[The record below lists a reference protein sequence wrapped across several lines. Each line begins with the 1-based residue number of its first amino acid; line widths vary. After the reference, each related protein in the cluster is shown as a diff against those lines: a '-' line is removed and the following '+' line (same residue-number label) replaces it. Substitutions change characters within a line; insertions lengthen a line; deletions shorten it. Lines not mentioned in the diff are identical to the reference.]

1 MFSPFRLRITP
12 YHDSTSEPGSCVC
25 ASQQNGRP
33 TTSMGQ
39 KYALPHCKSKNR
51 LSRRKLITKHTLLSN
66 DAASRNTASRTTVSG
81 ICPSKPHADANRCRT
96 EHQVQSPGQLAIRSA
111 YALMAIPAAR
121 AYRWHPS
128 ENGLDCAN
136 GIQGPEPK
144 GRYEIVRVLKV
155 QPLTGEHVSD
165 PPSIRS

>member
-111 YALMAIPAAR
+111 YAHGNSCGTRVSMASFR
-121 AYRWHPS
+121 ERFRLRQW
-128 ENGLDCAN
+128 DT
-136 GIQGPEPK
+136 
-144 GRYEIVRVLKV
+144 R
-155 QPLTGEHVSD
+155 TGAEGTV
-165 PPSIRS
+165 